1 MKLKMFGLAAAAAV
15 SLSLLTGCPAEEKK
29 ETTTTTTTTTTEGAS
44 PVASADAAASP
55 AASADAGHGTTAV
68 SPAASSAATAAPAAG
83 ASAPAA
89 TQQAAA
95 AGDGA
100 AVFSKNNCAACHGAK
115 GEGAVGPNLQNV
127 EAKGDAHIRTTIE
140 NGKGAMPA
148 FKDQIKGA
156 ELDALVA
163 YVKSL

>member
-1 MKLKMFGLAAAAAV
+1 MFGLAAAAAV

-29 ETTTTTTTTTTEGAS
+29 ETTTTTTTTETTTQ
-44 PVASADAAASP
+44 SP
-55 AASADAGHGTTAV
+55 AASASAETTTTTTTETHG
-68 SPAASSAATAAPAAG
+68 SPAAAASSAATAAPAAG

-100 AVFSKNNCAACHGAK
+100 AVFTKNNCAACHGAK
-115 GEGAVGPNLQNV
+115 GEGAVGPNLQQV
-127 EAKGDAHIRTTIE
+127 EAKGDAHIRATIE